1 MKLLKLYIF
10 REFIPP
16 YIGSMAFFSMLLL
29 LERVL
34 SFVRLVARGYASVID
49 LSVLIFFSIPSTLAL
64 TMPMATLMGALVSV
78 SRLSHDSEITAMRAS
93 GIRLGSIFVSLYLVG
108 ILIGG
113 LSFYFTDKLVP
124 IGNIRFRTLY
134 QKLTI
139 ARPDVQ
145 FDSLSINQLTGNVTM
160 LVDEVDEKSGD
171 LLNVTLFERN
181 EGENEK
187 TITAK
192 KGWFVSTGEEG
203 SYMILRLQ
211 DGTIFDPGPRTGES
225 FDSATF
231 STLDLNIPI
240 ESKEIQN
247 IAKSPRDMSMKEL
260 TASMVELERG
270 TRAYNK
276 HVIEYHKK
284 IAIPFACILF
294 VFLGTPFAIT
304 RGRTGRGLG
313 LGIGVIIIFLYY
325 LLLLSLERIGKSGT
339 IPPWVAVWLPNM
351 LFFMAGM
358 YNILRRGKV

>member
-1 MKLLKLYIF
+1 MKLLKLYIL

-29 LERVL
+29 LERVM

-64 TMPMATLMGALVSV
+64 TMPMATLMGALVSI

-108 ILIGG
+108 IFIGG
-113 LSFYFTDKLVP
+113 MSLYFTDKLVP
-124 IGNIRFRTLY
+124 IGNIKFRTLY

-139 ARPDVQ
+139 ARPDVRI
-145 FDSLSINQLTGNVTM
+145 DSVSINQLTDNVTM
-160 LVDEVDEKSGD
+160 LVDEVDEKSGN
-171 LLNVTLFERN
+171 LLNVTLFERS
-181 EGENEK
+181 EGESEK

-192 KGWFVSTGEEG
+192 KGWFVSTGEKG
-203 SYMILRLQ
+203 AYMILRLQ
-211 DGTIFDPGPRTGES
+211 DGIIFDPGPPTGES

-231 STLDLNIPI
+231 GTMDFNIPI

-247 IAKSPRDMSMKEL
+247 IAKSPRDMSMNEL
-260 TASMVELERG
+260 AASMLELERG

-294 VFLGTPFAIT
+294 VFLGTPFAIA

-325 LLLLSLERIGKSGT
+325 LFLLSLERIGKSGT
-339 IPPWVAVWLPNM
+339 IPPWLAVWLPNM

-358 YNILRRGKV
+358 YNLLRRGKV